1 MEECGEEEEE
11 ERNMENELLNA
22 IMVEE
27 TRETDAAMG
36 EGTWKA
42 ACGAQSTKAGGDPF
56 GESEL
61 EVGQKGLSEGSASCW
76 KLNWDCSRDENNLEE
91 GDVMDWLED
100 DEMMKQWE
108 EVSKDEEKICE
119 EDGGKSLQGEGA
131 HRKDGGENKQA

>member
-1 MEECGEEEEE
+1 
-11 ERNMENELLNA
+11 
-22 IMVEE
+22 
-27 TRETDAAMG
+27 MG

-42 ACGAQSTKAGGDPF
+42 ACGAQSAKAGGDPF

-61 EVGQKGLSEGSASCW
+61 EVGQKGLSEGFVLCW

-91 GDVMDWLED
+91 GDAMDWLED

-119 EDGGKSLQGEGA
+119 EDGGKSLQDEGA

>member
-11 ERNMENELLNA
+11 EEEERNMVNELLNA

-27 TRETDAAMG
+27 ARETDAAMG

-42 ACGAQSTKAGGDPF
+42 GCVAQSTKAGGDPY

-61 EVGQKGLSEGSASCW
+61 EVRQKGLSEGSASCW

-91 GDVMDWLED
+91 
-100 DEMMKQWE
+100 
-108 EVSKDEEKICE
+108 EVSKDEETF
-119 EDGGKSLQGEGA
+119 L
-131 HRKDGGENKQA
+131 